1 MSAHPMPTRASDLP
15 QLSAFLRA
23 VFRAPP
29 EARFAAEDVLAWK
42 YLRCDPIWEG
52 GLSYVLQKNG
62 GLAAHAGVCPVLFR
76 RPDGQRV
83 KCATVI
89 DWAAD
94 RGTPGAGLV
103 VHHEVMRRA
112 ESMFLIGGTETTWA
126 ITSKLGFRP
135 VLEARVY
142 ARWVRPLKEFWLRP
156 KTGRTALRLLHGLA
170 HAPFG
175 RLAKAGR
182 WEISRVPRFDETT
195 RSVLTSGPRP
205 YGVAERTVAQLNHRL
220 QCPAVATR
228 GYVLRRLDKI
238 EGYAIA
244 SVGTWEAKIVDIRLQ
259 SDDPQD
265 WAAAY
270 ALVTD
275 TLRREPAVCR
285 ISALASVPPLRKALE
300 ANSYWVSRVEPVSFY
315 DPKRLVDG
323 LLPVDI
329 QFFESDLSYYGA

>member
-1 MSAHPMPTRASDLP
+1 MSADPMPTRASDLP

-42 YLRCDPIWEG
+42 CLSCDPTGW
-52 GLSYVLQKNG
+52 V
-62 GLAAHAGVCPVLFR
+62 GLA
-76 RPDGQRV
+76 
-83 KCATVI
+83 
-89 DWAAD
+89 
-94 RGTPGAGLV
+94 
-103 VHHEVMRRA
+103 
-112 ESMFLIGGTETTWA
+112 
-126 ITSKLGFRP
+126 
-135 VLEARVY
+135 Y
-142 ARWVRPLKEFWLRP
+142 
-156 KTGRTALRLLHGLA
+156 
-170 HAPFG
+170 APFG

-300 ANSYWVSRVEPVSFY
+300 ANS
-315 DPKRLVDG
+315 
-323 LLPVDI
+323 
-329 QFFESDLSYYGA
+329 

>member
-112 ESMFLIGGTETTWA
+112 EAMFLIGGTETTRA
-126 ITSKLGFRP
+126 
-135 VLEARVY
+135 
-142 ARWVRPLKEFWLRP
+142 
-156 KTGRTALRLLHGLA
+156 
-170 HAPFG
+170 
-175 RLAKAGR
+175 
-182 WEISRVPRFDETT
+182 
-195 RSVLTSGPRP
+195 VLTSGPRP

-315 DPKRLVDG
+315 DPKRLLDG

-329 QFFESDLSYYGA
+329 QFFESDLSY